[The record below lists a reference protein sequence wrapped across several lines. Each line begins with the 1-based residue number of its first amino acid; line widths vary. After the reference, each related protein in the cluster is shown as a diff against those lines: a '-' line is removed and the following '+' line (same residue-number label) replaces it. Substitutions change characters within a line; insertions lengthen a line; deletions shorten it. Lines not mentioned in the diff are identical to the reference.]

1 MEQDKN
7 KFQVKDLMILLMDIH
22 DIRNELRFKIR
33 YDDINEF
40 IIGLNYIGIKC
51 YLSKE
56 DFKNFNEKKPG
67 TVEFFD
73 DYIQITINQNVFF
86 THCGDWEYPK
96 DTVEIIKKIWHST
109 INCTPISNLYIDEIS
124 IGDIFKYNNKFYV
137 CRIGSGCT
145 KCSFNDSI
153 NYRCTCED
161 GILTNCAT
169 ALRHDNKPVYYVE
182 IENPTLN
189 GDNNQKYIDLDKKN
203 IVGEGNPIVKEESNQ
218 QKNLVDIDK
227 FLSKINDFEKERE
240 KLCILKE
247 KFTNLD
253 KRPISK
259 INSIT
264 ISYRPTEYTVN
275 EREHEIE
282 LSNVLIDEKLLR
294 EITDFATQKMK
305 EYEISLENKIKN
317 ILLNN

>member
-1 MEQDKN
+1 MQNLEQNNTMEN
-7 KFQVKDLMILLMDIH
+7 NVNFYTLTEALA
-22 DIRNELRFKIR
+22 KIMADTNLAAFN
-33 YDDINEF
+33 YNSINSQ
-40 IIGLNYIGIKC
+40 K
-51 YLSKE
+51 
-56 DFKNFNEKKPG
+56 
-67 TVEFFD
+67 
-73 DYIQITINQNVFF
+73 DYIWYDSNKQSVKWNN
-86 THCGDWEYPK
+86 GDNFVVNPFYNKWRISEKPCN
-96 DTVEIIKKIWHST
+96 

-203 IVGEGNPIVKEESNQ
+203 IVGEGNPIVKEENNQ

-240 KLCILKE
+240 KLCVLKE
-247 KFTNLD
+247 KFANLD

-282 LSNVLIDEKLLR
+282 LTNGLIDEKLLR
-294 EITDFATQKMK
+294 EITDFAVQKMK
-305 EYEISLENKIKN
+305 EYENSLENEIKN
-317 ILLNN
+317 IILN

>member
-86 THCGDWEYPK
+86 AHCGDWEYPK

-203 IVGEGNPIVKEESNQ
+203 IVGLEQLLIFYN
-218 QKNLVDIDK
+218 
-227 FLSKINDFEKERE
+227 FLIYF
-240 KLCILKE
+240 
-247 KFTNLD
+247 
-253 KRPISK
+253 
-259 INSIT
+259 
-264 ISYRPTEYTVN
+264 
-275 EREHEIE
+275 
-282 LSNVLIDEKLLR
+282 
-294 EITDFATQKMK
+294 
-305 EYEISLENKIKN
+305 
-317 ILLNN
+317 

>member
-22 DIRNELRFKIR
+22 DIRNELRFKIH

-86 THCGDWEYPK
+86 AHCGDSEYPK
-96 DTVEIIKKIWHST
+96 ETVEIIKKIWHST

-182 IENPTLN
+182 IDNPTLN

-203 IVGEGNPIVKEESNQ
+203 IVGEGNPIVKEENNQ

-240 KLCILKE
+240 KLCVLKE
-247 KFTNLD
+247 KFANLD

-275 EREHEIE
+275 EREHKIE
-282 LSNVLIDEKLLR
+282 LTNGLIDEKLLR
-294 EITDFATQKMK
+294 EITDFAVQKMK
-305 EYEISLENKIKN
+305 EYENSLENEIKN
-317 ILLNN
+317 IILN

>member
-1 MEQDKN
+1 
-7 KFQVKDLMILLMDIH
+7 MDIH

-86 THCGDWEYPK
+86 AHCGDWEYPK

-137 CRIGSGCT
+137 CRIGSG
-145 KCSFNDSI
+145 
-153 NYRCTCED
+153 
-161 GILTNCAT
+161 
-169 ALRHDNKPVYYVE
+169 
-182 IENPTLN
+182 
-189 GDNNQKYIDLDKKN
+189 
-203 IVGEGNPIVKEESNQ
+203 NPIVKEENNQ

-240 KLCILKE
+240 KLCVLKE
-247 KFTNLD
+247 KFANLD

-264 ISYRPTEYTVN
+264 ISYKLN
-275 EREHEIE
+275 FKD
-282 LSNVLIDEKLLR
+282 LS
-294 EITDFATQKMK
+294 
-305 EYEISLENKIKN
+305 
-317 ILLNN
+317 

>member
-7 KFQVKDLMILLMDIH
+7 IFQVRDLMILLMDIH

-33 YDDINEF
+33 YNDINKF
-40 IIGLNYIGIKC
+40 IIGLNNIGIKC
-51 YLSKE
+51 YLRKE
-56 DFKNFNEKKPG
+56 DFKNFNEKNPG

-73 DYIQITINQNVFF
+73 YYIQITINQNVFF
-86 THCGDWEYPK
+86 AYCGDWEYPK
-96 DTVEIIKKIWHST
+96 DTVEIIKKIWHNT

-153 NYRCTCED
+153 NYECTCED
-161 GILTNCAT
+161 GILTNCAS

-182 IENPTLN
+182 IDNPTLN
-189 GDNNQKYIDLDKKN
+189 GDNNQKYIDLDKN
-203 IVGEGNPIVKEESNQ
+203 DIVKEENNQ

-240 KLCILKE
+240 KLCVLKE
-247 KFTNLD
+247 KFANLD

-264 ISYRPTEYTVN
+264 ISYRPTAYTVN
-275 EREHEIE
+275 ERGHEIE
-282 LSNVLIDEKLLR
+282 LTNGLIDEKLLR
-294 EITDFATQKMK
+294 EITDFVVQKMK
-305 EYEISLENKIKN
+305 EYENSLENEIKN
-317 ILLNN
+317 ILLN

>member
-86 THCGDWEYPK
+86 AHCGDWEYPK

-203 IVGEGNPIVKEESNQ
+203 IVGEGNPIVKEENNQ